1 MQNKKER
8 TLREF
13 LKKLEG
19 NIFDLAVFLIFIYCV
34 TQLVTSHIPPV
45 DELFTSF
52 LSANR

>member
-13 LKKLEG
+13 LEKLQR
-19 NIFDLAVFLIFIYCV
+19 NIFDLAVFLIFIYCILR
-34 TQLVTSHIPPV
+34 LVRIHVPV

-52 LSANR
+52 MGG